1 MGTQPESK
9 LSRQIMEM
17 IRARGGFCFKV
28 HGGPLTMNG
37 VPDICGVYEG
47 KSIWLE
53 TKMPGGVV
61 SQIQRVRH
69 AQIAMAGGLICIPRS
84 LDEARKW
91 LESLP

>member
-9 LSRQIMEM
+9 LSRAIMEM
-17 IRARGGFCFKV
+17 LRARGAFVFKV

-61 SQIQRVRH
+61 SEIQRVRH
-69 AQIAMAGGLICIPRS
+69 AQITVAGGRMCIPHS
-84 LDEARKW
+84 VDEASRW
-91 LESLP
+91 LSGL

>member
-9 LSRQIMEM
+9 LSRAIMEM

-69 AQIAMAGGLICIPRS
+69 VQIATAGGLVIVPRS
-84 LDEARKW
+84 VKEASDW
-91 LESLP
+91 ISGL